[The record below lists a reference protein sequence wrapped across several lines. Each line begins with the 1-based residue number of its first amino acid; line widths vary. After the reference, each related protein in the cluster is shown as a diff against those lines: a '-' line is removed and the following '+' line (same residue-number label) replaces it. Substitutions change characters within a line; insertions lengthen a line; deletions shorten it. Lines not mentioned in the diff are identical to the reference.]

1 MTTEKIVMNS
11 LFGKTELKSVK
22 IELGLTQNIEA
33 TLKQV
38 SAYLDKAN
46 KADAKIQKLANDL
59 NSTYKEFGVNAN
71 YPKNVTKTLDGY
83 NAQLEKLSKE
93 LGVDVKGTPVYKAI
107 LDAYEF
113 ADQVNDTFM
122 NMKAAI
128 SSIGK

>member
-1 MTTEKIVMNS
+1 MTTEKIVMNA
-11 LFGKTELKSVK
+11 LFGKTELKSEKV
-22 IELGLTQNIEA
+22 ELGVTQDIEA

-38 SAYLDKAN
+38 SVYLDKAN
-46 KADAKIQKLANDL
+46 KADVKIQKLATDL
-59 NSTYKEFGVNAN
+59 NATYKEFGVNIN
-71 YPKNVTKTLDGY
+71 FPKNITKKLDGY
-83 NAQLEKLSKE
+83 STQLEKLSKE
-93 LGVDVKGTPVYKAI
+93 LGVDAKATPAYKAI

>member
-1 MTTEKIVMNS
+1 MTTEKLVNNA
-11 LFGKTELKSVK
+11 LFGKTELASSKV
-22 IELGLTQNIEA
+22 ELGLTQNIEA
-33 TLKQV
+33 TLKQII
-38 SAYLDKAN
+38 AYLDKAN
-46 KADAKIQKLANDL
+46 KADTKIQKLANDL
-59 NSTYKEFGVNAN
+59 SSTYKEFGVNIN